1 MLRHSCPLFSD
12 MSWYK
17 GSLCY
22 DIVVPPFLI
31 CHGIKDIY
39 ICYDIVVPPFS
50 DMAWHTGSLCY
61 DIVVLP
67 FLICR
72 GIKDLYL
79 TI

>member
-31 CHGIKDIY
+31 CHGIEDIY
-39 ICYDIVVPPFS
+39 ICYDIVVP
-50 DMAWHTGSLCY
+50 L
-61 DIVVLP
+61 
-67 FLICR
+67 FLIWL
-72 GIKDLYL
+72 GIQDLYV
-79 TI
+79 TT